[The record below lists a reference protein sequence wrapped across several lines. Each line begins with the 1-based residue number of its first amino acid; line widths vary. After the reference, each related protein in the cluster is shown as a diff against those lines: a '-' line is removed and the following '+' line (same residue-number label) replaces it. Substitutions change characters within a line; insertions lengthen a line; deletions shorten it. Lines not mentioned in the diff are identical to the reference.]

1 MSDWKI
7 TGAITAGQAINVNS
21 ATQKAKIGTIVTA
34 VDVASTDYGMGEFI
48 YLKGSASTAVGSVV
62 VYDSDGTTDLAVAND
77 VGDVGLAMAATV
89 ASEFGWFQIQG
100 LGVVKGLAGLATAKL
115 CYLTATD
122 GSVDDAV
129 VAGDAISG
137 MVTTSALDTPSSGLA
152 EVSLNRP
159 FVTNVSN

>member
-62 VYDSDGTTDLAVAND
+62 VYDSDGTTDLAVSLDGFRFRVLELLRAL
-77 VGDVGLAMAATV
+77 LALPPQSCV
-89 ASEFGWFQIQG
+89 I
-100 LGVVKGLAGLATAKL
+100 
-115 CYLTATD
+115 
-122 GSVDDAV
+122 
-129 VAGDAISG
+129 
-137 MVTTSALDTPSSGLA
+137 
-152 EVSLNRP
+152 
-159 FVTNVSN
+159 

>member
-89 ASEFGWFQIQG
+89 ASEFGWFQI
-100 LGVVKGLAGLATAKL
+100 LGWLQPLPWTL
-115 CYLTATD
+115 
-122 GSVDDAV
+122 
-129 VAGDAISG
+129 
-137 MVTTSALDTPSSGLA
+137 
-152 EVSLNRP
+152 RP
-159 FVTNVSN
+159 RDWLKSPLIVLS